1 MKVKPEVDL
10 IGYTDQPLD
19 KLYMAYRVCY
29 SSDTPQ
35 ETVDKI
41 ATSEIAD
48 NQIKEFI
55 VKRLE
60 TGHTSPLEQIWFEFV
75 ISGVSRSFSHQFV
88 RHRTGISFEQQS
100 QRYVKFDNG
109 FDYVLPKSIE
119 QNAEAEEEFQRV
131 IGLIEEGYRGL
142 REIGIEAEDARALL
156 PNATATNFKV
166 TVNFAELL
174 HIADLRL
181 CTQAQQEFRRVVAL
195 MRAEIKKVSP
205 FLAGYLQPKC
215 GVNRLGYCDES
226 KKAYDGCSLSAVRPH
241 KENLFD
247 AKGSFRQ
254 IQEPDLA
261 YTLRD

>member
-1 MKVKPEVDL
+1 MQVRPNVKL
-10 IGYTDQPLD
+10 IGYTQKPLE
-19 KLYMAYRVCY
+19 KLYQAYRVCY
-29 SSDTPQ
+29 SSDRPEDTHCDL
-35 ETVDKI
+35 EDGKINEDK
-41 ATSEIAD
+41 
-48 NQIKEFI
+48 
-55 VKRLE
+55 VKGFVANRLK
-60 TGHTSPLEQIWFEFV
+60 TGHTSPLEQIWFEFI

-100 QRYVKFDNG
+100 QRYVKFDDG
-109 FDYVLPKSIE
+109 FDYVIPKSIE
-119 QNAEAEEEFQRV
+119 HNRWASEAFEKA
-131 IGLIEEGYRGL
+131 IEDIELGYRIL
-142 REIGIEAEDARALL
+142 RNVGIEAEDARSLL

-195 MRAEIKKVSP
+195 MRSEVKSVSP

-215 GVNRLGYCDES
+215 GVDRLGYCDES

-247 AKGSFRQ
+247 AKGNFRH

-261 YTLRD
+261 YALRD